1 VSCQRL
7 SHRVGG
13 QAARAGISPQVSRAT
28 ATRVAA
34 GLVAGVTMS
43 ALAAT
48 WARRSRKQ
56 GGRTGAPVDPRQL
69 PALRGRP
76 GIAPADPT
84 RLQGHCPTCGAT
96 PEAKPGQWYR
106 IEDAP
111 YCQACT
117 ERSRSDCAP
126 GAAQQADAS
135 LVLATPA
142 ASPLVR
148 QPSAGPALR
157 LRFSGVYRAT
167 PTESVSLASEP
178 LAQPKG
184 NKVRGRILDVAL
196 GRGVALNRQPVK
208 ISAARGG
215 RALNADAYVVCT
227 RDGEAT
233 GLAITPRVVEEN
245 GSLCVDDGQWG
256 ILHLGSGQTLGAG
269 QWFDTPIEAQGLV
282 EILAQ
287 IDWKRDFDAISAVE
301 KADAEKT
308 ISAYHEALRN
318 VK

>member
-7 SHRVGG
+7 SQRVAGL
-13 QAARAGISPQVSRAT
+13 ASLAGISPQVSRAT
-28 ATRVAA
+28 AARVAA

-56 GGRTGAPVDPRQL
+56 GGRTGAPVDPRRL
-69 PALRGRP
+69 PALRGRRA
-76 GIAPADPT
+76 IAPADPH
-84 RLQGHCPTCGAT
+84 RLQGRCATCGAT
-96 PEAKPGQWYR
+96 PDAKPGPWYT
-106 IEDAP
+106 IEGKP
-111 YCQACT
+111 YCC
-117 ERSRSDCAP
+117 DCAP
-126 GAAQQADAS
+126 GAAGQAGVN
-135 LVLATPA
+135 LVLPAPA
-142 ASPLVR
+142 ASPLAR
-148 QPSAGPALR
+148 QPGAGPALR
-157 LRFSGVYRAT
+157 LRFSGGYRAT
-167 PTESVSLASEP
+167 PTESVSLTSEP
-178 LAQPKG
+178 AAQPEG

-196 GRGVALNRQPVK
+196 GREVALSRQPVK
-208 ISAARGG
+208 ISTARGG
-215 RALNADAYVVCT
+215 RARNADAYVVRTC
-227 RDGEAT
+227 DGQAT

-245 GSLCVDDGQWG
+245 ENLRVDDGQWG
-256 ILHLGSGQTLGAG
+256 ILHLGSGQVLGAG

-308 ISAYHEALRN
+308 IRAYHEALRN